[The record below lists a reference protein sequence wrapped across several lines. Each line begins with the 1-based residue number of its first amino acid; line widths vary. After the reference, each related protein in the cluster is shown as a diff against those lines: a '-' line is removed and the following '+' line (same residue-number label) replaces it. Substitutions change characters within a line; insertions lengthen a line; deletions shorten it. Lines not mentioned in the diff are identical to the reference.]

1 MGKELLLKCEQ
12 MCKSFGPTKAVNH
25 VDLEVFRGEI
35 RGLIGENGSGKSTI
49 SSIIAGVQPCD
60 SGMMYYNGNTYTP
73 KSMVDAQKTGISM
86 VVQEMGTIPGITVA
100 ANIFIGKEQRF
111 KKGLAVDTKAM
122 NAEATKVLEELGVS
136 DIKASAMIDQLN
148 YEDRKLVE
156 IARAIYDEPN
166 LFIVDE
172 TTTALS
178 QRGRTIVYRLM
189 KKLSEQ
195 NKAVLFIS
203 HDLEELKE
211 VCTAVTI
218 LRDGCLIA
226 TLEQD
231 DMSVEKMRSCM
242 IGREISGEYYRQ
254 DMDGSYGEKVVLR
267 ATDVSNGPVLE
278 KFSLELHKGEILG
291 ICGLSESGMHELGRA
306 LFGADKLL
314 TGHVEVVGKGKVT
327 SPLTAISMGIAYV
340 SKNRDIEALVLRDS
354 IANNIVLP
362 SIPKLERFGLIS
374 DKSEKKLAD
383 EQVQSMRI
391 KCEGA
396 KQHVDQL
403 SGGNKQKVAF
413 AKWLG
418 NGSNILI
425 LDCPTRGIDI
435 GVKVFM
441 YQLIYRLKKEGKS
454 IVLIS
459 EELPELIGMSDRLLV
474 LKNGKQSNSFVR
486 DAALTESDIIQYMI

>member
-1 MGKELLLKCEQ
+1 
-12 MCKSFGPTKAVNH
+12 
-25 VDLEVFRGEI
+25 
-35 RGLIGENGSGKSTI
+35 
-49 SSIIAGVQPCD
+49 
-60 SGMMYYNGNTYTP
+60 
-73 KSMVDAQKTGISM
+73 
-86 VVQEMGTIPGITVA
+86 
-100 ANIFIGKEQRF
+100 
-111 KKGLAVDTKAM
+111 
-122 NAEATKVLEELGVS
+122 
-136 DIKASAMIDQLN
+136 
-148 YEDRKLVE
+148 
-156 IARAIYDEPN
+156 
-166 LFIVDE
+166 
-172 TTTALS
+172 
-178 QRGRTIVYRLM
+178 
-189 KKLSEQ
+189 
-195 NKAVLFIS
+195 
-203 HDLEELKE
+203 
-211 VCTAVTI
+211 
-218 LRDGCLIA
+218 
-226 TLEQD
+226 
-231 DMSVEKMRSCM
+231 
-242 IGREISGEYYRQ
+242 
-254 DMDGSYGEKVVLR
+254 
-267 ATDVSNGPVLE
+267 
-278 KFSLELHKGEILG
+278 
-291 ICGLSESGMHELGRA
+291 MHELGRA

-391 KCEGA
+391 KCESA
-396 KQHVDQL
+396 KQNVDQL